1 MPGHQKLRGSETLR
15 RLRRENTLEGPQ
27 RLPSESRSVTHVS
40 RLQAVQAAVDHQ
52 LGEMARE
59 FPHRRVG
66 LVTFSYEVCL
76 NVFFVS
82 LNIIFVDIVHLNV
95 FCCFL
100 FTIICIDFFKTF
112 FFFFYACI
120 GKIFSVAIRFQSLK
134 EELK

>member
-66 LVTFSYEVCL
+66 LVTFSYEVRR
-76 NVFFVS
+76 NVF
-82 LNIIFVDIVHLNV
+82 
-95 FCCFL
+95 L
-100 FTIICIDFFKTF
+100 FRFFKLLF
-112 FFFFYACI
+112 SLISLKKNYACM
-120 GKIFSVAIRFQSLK
+120 GKIVSVAICLQSFK

>member
-1 MPGHQKLRGSETLR
+1 M
-15 RLRRENTLEGPQ
+15 EGPQ

-76 NVFFVS
+76 NAFFFFLTIVF
-82 LNIIFVDIVHLNV
+82 IDIVHLN
-95 FCCFL
+95 FFFL
-100 FTIICIDFFKTF
+100 TIIFIDSFKKKN
-112 FFFFYACI
+112 YACM
-120 GKIFSVAIRFQSLK
+120 GKIVSVAIRLQSLK